1 MTQVFSMLIAALY
14 AMLLQNLVFSA
25 AYGITESIKIAK
37 KPKYLLTYTVN
48 VAFFSTATAVICRL
62 LDNVKEV
69 GALSSTAHFLIY
81 AAVLSVL
88 YLITGA
94 FCVTVLKAD
103 KKYMNTLGM
112 CALNTLVLSVPLL
125 NSLANYTL
133 LEAIGTGIGAALAF
147 ILAVLLINAGI
158 RHIANNENIPVIF
171 RGTPAL
177 LIYVSL
183 LSLAFSCFTGESFFL

>member
-1 MTQVFSMLIAALY
+1 M
-14 AMLLQNLVFSA
+14 
-25 AYGITESIKIAK
+25 
-37 KPKYLLTYTVN
+37 TYTIN

-62 LDNVKEV
+62 LDNVKEIA
-69 GALSSTAHFLIY
+69 ALSSTAHFLIY

-103 KKYMNTLGM
+103 KKYMNSLGM

-125 NSLANYTL
+125 NSSANYTL
-133 LEAIGTGIGAALAF
+133 LESVGTGIGAALAF

-158 RHIANNENIPVIF
+158 RHIANNENIPVVF